1 MRIED
6 VFLILFVFLIPA
18 TIASYVFIRISKVRY
33 KYFPVLV
40 FIGFGITFFGLF
52 ILFLV
57 NFGSI
62 HTTGFSIQVIPEE
75 ILRHPDPLIRLYGS
89 LTILCFE
96 NTAILTILY
105 AIIARSPIFYRKV
118 KK

>member
-33 KYFPVLV
+33 RYFPILVL
-40 FIGFGITFFGLF
+40 IGFGIAFFGLF

-62 HTTGFSIQVIPEE
+62 HTTGSSIQVIPKE
-75 ILRHPDPLIRLYGS
+75 ISEHPDPLIRLYGT

-96 NTAILTILY
+96 NTAILTIIY

-118 KK
+118 KN